1 MQLRNVTRYY
11 PEHMPF
17 GENIQ
22 YFIDENGL
30 DFYNS
35 IDTFKLK
42 YKLCIHP
49 DTKVIHSVSEIFQ
62 RYIQQALILLNP
74 TVYHMM
80 ISFLENINL

>member
-49 DTKVIHSVSEIFQ
+49 DTKV
-62 RYIQQALILLNP
+62 
-74 TVYHMM
+74 
-80 ISFLENINL
+80 